1 MAILQA
7 VLQKLSRKTPP
18 ATIDTPVNDLAD
30 RINRYA
36 PLFALQEQKQFIEV
50 VSESTGE
57 VYQSMILAIDL
68 MDGSMQLDE
77 LFPTPLHECKPGEHF
92 TVRHHKRGQLLTF
105 TTPLRSV
112 HHGMDAPI
120 YTLVL
125 PEAVGYRQ
133 RRVYPRINLSQQ
145 QPLTVRVQ
153 SPWRTPWYATARN
166 LSAGGMRIT
175 VGGNVMEQLHH
186 GALLPL
192 CEFEFGPEFKIRCQ
206 AKARSFRFIRRPYR
220 HTEISI
226 EFSDMAPAQRLQ
238 LQQFINSLTEPD
250 NTGSPQ
256 AA

>member
-7 VLQKLSRKTPP
+7 VLQKLSRKAAP
-18 ATIDTPVNDLAD
+18 AHVETPVNDLAD

-36 PLFALQEQKQFIEV
+36 PLFGLQEQRQLIEV

-57 VYQSMILAIDL
+57 IYQSMVLSIDL
-68 MDGSMQLDE
+68 MDGTIQLDE
-77 LFPTPLHECKPGEHF
+77 LFPHPNHDYRPGELF
-92 TVRHHKRGQLLTF
+92 TVRHHHRGQLLTF
-105 TTPLRSV
+105 TTPLRST
-112 HHGMDAPI
+112 HHGMDAAI

-125 PEAVGYRQ
+125 PETVGYRQ

-175 VGGNVMEQLHH
+175 VGGNVMEQLSH

-192 CEFEFGPEFKIRCQ
+192 CEFEFSPEFKIRCQ

-226 EFSDMAPAQRLQ
+226 EFADMAPPQRMQ
-238 LQQFINSLTEPD
+238 LQQFINTLSDSE
-250 NTGSPQ
+250 NKGEYQ